1 MSRVFPIVR
10 MVFLACFATAWAQPA
25 FAQHAGHG
33 GMAPSEPRVE
43 KPRQEGPRLSMSPG
57 PHQVEVRITE
67 AGFSPKEIP
76 AGAGD
81 SVMLFITRVT
91 EATCKEIN
99 FFGRGIQVALPI
111 GQTVKI
117 TIDVNEPGLVRFGCL
132 SGADGAVIKVAEARR

>member
-1 MSRVFPIVR
+1 MSRMVLMNR
-10 MVFLACFATAWAQPA
+10 MSFVACFVATLWAQPA

-33 GMAPSEPRVE
+33 GTAQSEPRVE
-43 KPRQEGPRLSMSPG
+43 KPRQDPHLSMSPG
-57 PHQVEVRITE
+57 PHQVDVRITE

-81 SVMLFITRVT
+81 SVTLYITRVT

-99 FFGRGIQVALPI
+99 FFGRGVQVALPI

-132 SGADGAVIKVAEARR
+132 SGDDGAVIKVAEARR